1 MEIST
6 TPNNTYLGLPRL
18 DPEGREGVRLGQPL
32 PLGVGVAEAWVGVEA
47 GEGGGRRSYHVDS
60 VTPAADT
67 EDLDPVPEVLVVVE
81 RVVRLSEGHPGRSPL
96 RRAGRPGV
104 LQGEEW

>member
-18 DPEGREGVRLGQPL
+18 DPEGREGMRLGQPL
-32 PLGVGVAEAWVGVEA
+32 PLGVGVAEAWVGVEV
-47 GEGGGRRSYHVDS
+47 GEGGGRRSNHVDP
-60 VTPAADT
+60 VTPAAHT
-67 EDLDPVPEVLVVVE
+67 EDLDPIPEVLVVVE
-81 RVVRLSEGHPGRSPL
+81 RVVRLSEGHPGCRPL
-96 RRAGRPGV
+96 SRAGRPGV